1 LKTQPATARAYV
13 AVPAPFTIGV
23 GRYMRCPPPRGP
35 SRPGR
40 GAARAKPVPPSAAS
54 VCRVTSSMGPAT
66 ADAGHVSSVP
76 SRRTISGSAVLRL
89 HMRPVL
95 LRLAASLPCRPSVTN
110 RVTRYACRPEVGR
123 AASDYTGATC
133 RLKPS
138 VLAVACRSVSVS
150 RLHPKTCRSSGSS
163 LARLRR
169 PIGPQRIRTSETVPI
184 YGIHGGMPFGFGN
197 SIFRCRFAQRKSLLP
212 FGLPL
217 SSAVDTSRSVFSFS
231 CSP

>member
-1 LKTQPATARAYV
+1 
-13 AVPAPFTIGV
+13 
-23 GRYMRCPPPRGP
+23 MRCPPPRGP
-35 SRPGR
+35 SRPWR

-89 HMRPVL
+89 HMR
-95 LRLAASLPCRPSVTN
+95 LAASLPCRPSVTN

-138 VLAVACRSVSVS
+138 VLAVACRSVSSS

-184 YGIHGGMPFGFGN
+184 YGIHGGVPFGFGN
-197 SIFRCRFAQRKSLLP
+197 SISGCRFAQRKSLLLLSVCP
-212 FGLPL
+212 SPLPSTL
-217 SSAVDTSRSVFSFS
+217 HALCFSFS